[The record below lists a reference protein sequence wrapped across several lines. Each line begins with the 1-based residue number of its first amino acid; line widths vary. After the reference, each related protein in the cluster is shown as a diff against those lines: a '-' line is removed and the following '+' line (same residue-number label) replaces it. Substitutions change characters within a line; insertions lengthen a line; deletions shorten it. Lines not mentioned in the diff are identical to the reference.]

1 MNFGPIEFAAYL
13 RRRGMRGGEA
23 AAVTAARDAAPAPPV
38 ERNRLAVVSGA
49 AELAHSSRN
58 PALTVGV
65 FEAIAG
71 PVNAAAAARPLRVR
85 VKSSAGPV
93 VLVLSSLQGVRWNVE
108 LAPRAALVAV
118 LLAGCG
124 DSTVTGVG
132 EVPVLS
138 IGGFYAFRAG
148 SEEFRHLEN
157 EVLRATGCG
166 IHGFERAR
174 ADGDVEIGSVRDRG

>member
-13 RRRGMRGGEA
+13 RRRVTRAGET
-23 AAVTAARDAAPAPPV
+23 AAVKAARDAAPAPPL
-38 ERNRLAVVSGA
+38 ERSRLAVVSGPR
-49 AELAHSSRN
+49 ELTHTARN
-58 PALTVGV
+58 PVLTVGV

-71 PVNAAAAARPLRVR
+71 PVNAEGATRPLRVR

-93 VLVLSSLQGVRWNVE
+93 VLVLSSLQAVRWKVE
-108 LAPRAALVAV
+108 IAPRAVVVAV
-118 LLAGCG
+118 LLAGRG
-124 DSTVTGVG
+124 ESTVTGVG
-132 EVPVLS
+132 EVPVFS

-174 ADGDVEIGSVRDRG
+174 ADGDLEVTGVRDR